1 MDIVL
6 IRHAEPE
13 WVLKGLNVVDPP
25 LTRRGHEQAE
35 LLGAALGD
43 ESFDEVHVSP
53 LVRACQTAAPLFAR
67 LGVGAPEDHVSRW
80 LEEIR
85 DPGWH
90 GTPAE
95 LSKEAYRAQ
104 VRRPPHEQWEGLP
117 GGEPVRDFVARV
129 RTGGAAFF
137 AEHGVTPAPG
147 DLPVW
152 HVAEPDR
159 KILLVAHAGTNSVI
173 INFLLGLPSVPWEW
187 ERFVIHHA
195 SVSRLEAYR
204 VGDARTFTLTDLS
217 DVRHLP
223 PAMHTR

>member
-35 LLGAALGD
+35 LLGAALGG

-53 LVRACQTAAPLFAR
+53 LVRARQTAAPLFAR
-67 LGVGAPEDHVSRW
+67 LGVGAPEDHISPW

-95 LSKEAYRAQ
+95 LSKELYRAQ

-137 AEHGVTPAPG
+137 ADHGVTPAPG

-152 HVAEPDR
+152 HVTEPDR
-159 KILLVAHAGTNSVI
+159 KILLIAHAGTNSVI

-195 SVSRLEAYR
+195 SVSRIEAYR

-217 DVRHLP
+217 DVGHLP
-223 PAMHTR
+223 PEMHTR